1 MKTNYK
7 MYYNDNGT
15 DIPYSFK
22 DTSKIH
28 WKTWKP
34 KVEDIQLLIDLTD
47 KTKASKLCKEIWED
61 IMYAEHPPKKK
72 LTGIYKNRR

>member
-1 MKTNYK
+1 MKYE

-15 DIPYSFK
+15 DIQYTFK

-34 KVEDIQLLIDLTD
+34 KVEDIHVLSDLTN
-47 KTKASKLCKEIWED
+47 KKEKSRICKEIRED
-61 IMYAEHPPKKK
+61 IINAEHPPKEK
-72 LTGIYKNRR
+72 LTGIYKIRR

>member
-1 MKTNYK
+1 MKYE

-15 DIPYSFK
+15 DIQYTFK

-34 KVEDIQLLIDLTD
+34 KVEDIDVLSDLT
-47 KTKASKLCKEIWED
+47 SKKEKSRICKEIWED
-61 IMYAEHPPKKK
+61 IINAEHPPKEK
-72 LTGIYKNRR
+72 LTGIYKIRR